1 LHNQKRHITF
11 VSTKTVKKMKTTTTN
26 QQAIN
31 LINRAFDTDGYLVN
45 AKSRKN
51 QNEAKQLLESGINFY
66 GELVNGCDTHN
77 CLLIIAY
84 PNKSL

>member
-1 LHNQKRHITF
+1 
-11 VSTKTVKKMKTTTTN
+11 MTTTTKN
-26 QQAIN
+26 KQVIN
-31 LINRAFDTDGYLVN
+31 LINRAIDPDGYLVN

-51 QNEAKQLLESGINFY
+51 QNEAKQLLESGIDFY

-84 PNKSL
+84 PDKDI

>member
-1 LHNQKRHITF
+1 
-11 VSTKTVKKMKTTTTN
+11 MKTTTTN
-26 QQAIN
+26 QQVIN
-31 LINRAFDTDGYLVN
+31 LINRAFDTNGYLVN

-51 QNEAKQLLESGINFY
+51 QTEAKQLLESGIDFY
-66 GELVNGCDTHN
+66 GELVNGYDIHN

>member
-1 LHNQKRHITF
+1 MCIFTISNNNQT
-11 VSTKTVKKMKTTTTN
+11 TKMKTTTTN
-26 QQAIN
+26 PQAIN
-31 LINRAFDTDGYLVN
+31 LINRSFDVDGYLVN

-51 QNEAKQLLESGINFY
+51 QIEAKQLLDGGIDFY
-66 GELVNGCDTHN
+66 GELVNGLDTHN

>member
-1 LHNQKRHITF
+1 
-11 VSTKTVKKMKTTTTN
+11 MKTTTTN
-26 QQAIN
+26 KQAIN
-31 LINRAFDTDGYLVN
+31 LINKAFDADGYLVN

-51 QNEAKQLLESGINFY
+51 QTEAKQLLESGIDFY

-84 PNKSL
+84 PNKCL

>member
-1 LHNQKRHITF
+1 
-11 VSTKTVKKMKTTTTN
+11 MKTTTTN
-26 QQAIN
+26 QQVIK
-31 LINRAFDTDGYLVN
+31 LINKAFDINGYLVN

-51 QNEAKQLLESGINFY
+51 QTEAKQLLESDIDFY
-66 GELVNGCDTHN
+66 GELVNGCDIHN

>member
-1 LHNQKRHITF
+1 
-11 VSTKTVKKMKTTTTN
+11 MKTTTTN

-31 LINRAFDTDGYLVN
+31 LISRAFDADGYLVN

-51 QNEAKQLLESGINFY
+51 QTEAKQLLESGIEFY

-84 PNKSL
+84 PNREI